1 MHEAS
6 CLFGLAALKIVHEST
21 SDSTNVGLILFIRLL
36 QVDDLFK
43 LKVQN
48 EKGGW
53 YGLLSL

>member
-1 MHEAS
+1 MSHKVCMHEAS

-21 SDSTNVGLILFIRLL
+21 SDYSAKVGLILFIRLL

-48 EKGGW
+48 EKGG
-53 YGLLSL
+53 